1 MATSDENNSQSEAK
15 SGPTVVS
22 AASNTSSELDFAKM
36 SVEEV
41 YMLSREFVKGDAS
54 QKKKEL

>member
-15 SGPTVVS
+15 SGPTVV